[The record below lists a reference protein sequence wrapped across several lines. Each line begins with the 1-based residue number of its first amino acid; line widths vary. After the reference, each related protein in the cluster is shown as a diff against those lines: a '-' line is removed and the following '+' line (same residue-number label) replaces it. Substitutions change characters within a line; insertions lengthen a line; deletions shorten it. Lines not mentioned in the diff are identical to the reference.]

1 MYETRSFS
9 GMNCTMA
16 FTVGALIGGAIA
28 LLTAPRTGRET
39 RETLNDWTRDMADK
53 ASRLPRAVRDAVDS
67 GREAG
72 RQAFTEA
79 YRTDGQH

>member
-16 FTVGALIGGAIA
+16 FAAGALVGSIVAI
-28 LLTAPRTGRET
+28 LTAPRTGRET
-39 RETLNDWTRDMADK
+39 RDALNTWTRDITDK
-53 ASRLPRAVRDAVDS
+53 ASRLPRAVRQAVDR

-72 RQAFTEA
+72 VQAFTDS
-79 YRTDGQH
+79 YRTEQH

>member
-16 FTVGALIGGAIA
+16 FAAGALVGSIVAI
-28 LLTAPRTGRET
+28 LTAPRTGRET
-39 RETLNDWTRDMADK
+39 RDALNTWTRDISDK
-53 ASRLPRAVRDAVDS
+53 ASRLPRAVRQAVDR

-72 RQAFTEA
+72 RQAFTET
-79 YRTDGQH
+79 YNEQH

>member
-1 MYETRSFS
+1 MYETRSFT

-16 FTVGALIGGAIA
+16 FAAGALVGSIVA

-39 RETLNDWTRDMADK
+39 RDALNYWTRDISDK
-53 ASRLPRAVRDAVDS
+53 ASRLPRAVRQAVDR

-72 RQAFTEA
+72 VQAFNET
-79 YRTDGQH
+79 YREQH

>member
-9 GMNCTMA
+9 GMNCTIA
-16 FTVGALIGGAIA
+16 FAAGAIAGSLVA

-39 RETLNDWTRDMADK
+39 RDALNTWTRDLSDK
-53 ASRLPRAVRDAVDS
+53 ASRLPNAVRQAVDR

-72 RQAFTEA
+72 RQAFTDA
-79 YRTDGQH
+79 YNERH

>member
-16 FTVGALIGGAIA
+16 FIGGAVVGSIVA

-39 RETLNDWTRDMADK
+39 RDALNYWTRDVADK
-53 ASRLPRAVRDAVDS
+53 ASRLPRAVREAVDR

-72 RQAFTEA
+72 RQAFTES
-79 YRTDGQH
+79 YRTEQH